1 MKRIYI
7 FLVVLCTASSHVMA
21 IDVDQIRAR
30 NQALESHLTE
40 VRVEQARAMLAGE
53 TANKNWRD
61 QIVLLDQYASDI
73 DMYYQANQTENKK
86 LAINAS
92 QKIVIDLASKY
103 SKRVYGG
110 KPPKNE
116 IDDPFIASFK
126 EIYTTLKRME
136 NRPKN
141 HTVLSHRLDVQLEAL
156 NTLVNTAT
164 VSR

>member
-1 MKRIYI
+1 MKRFYI
-7 FLVVLCTASSHVMA
+7 SLVVLCAMSFPVMA

-30 NQALESHLTE
+30 NQAFESHLTE
-40 VRVEQARAMLAGE
+40 LRLEQARAMLAGE

-92 QKIVIDLASKY
+92 QKLIIELASKY
-103 SKRVYGG
+103 SKRVYGT
-110 KPPKNE
+110 KPSRNNV
-116 IDDPFIASFK
+116 DDPFISSFK
-126 EIYTTLKRME
+126 DIFITLRRIE

-141 HTVLSHRLDVQLEAL
+141 HVMLSQRLGKQLEVL
-156 NTLVNTAT
+156 NELISAHQ
-164 VSR
+164 